1 MSSESEQDFEE
12 ESNASS
18 EQLYC
23 SSSSFNEDDSDV
35 EDGEILGIEPY
46 QFEPEVADDDEP
58 AGSEDADNAD
68 LEDRRKQH
76 RMVGKFT
83 STFSLI
89 LTTKVAEKTMKPM

>member
-1 MSSESEQDFEE
+1 MSSSESEQDFEE

-35 EDGEILGIEPY
+35 EDREILGIEPY

-58 AGSEDADNAD
+58 AG
-68 LEDRRKQH
+68 K
-76 RMVGKFT
+76 M
-83 STFSLI
+83 LI
-89 LTTKVAEKTMKPM
+89 TPILKTGETTQNGR